1 MLDSHL
7 RTLYIIMLHTASKPV
22 VIPVVKLISV
32 FIALLEKVGLKGL
45 PYRRADTLSGG
56 EAQRVAIARV
66 VALDP

>member
-1 MLDSHL
+1 M
-7 RTLYIIMLHTASKPV
+7 
-22 VIPVVKLISV
+22 VKLISV